1 MILCLLALTTLLI
14 VTHRWGILVLLCTEM
29 SYKVGPRLR
38 QSRLL
43 ALSGRR
49 GRVHAT
55 YGPFFRPA
63 LYVQHPLYIACA
75 VFRVW
80 QGDLSATKFPRSDQ
94 ITRAQKKL
102 ITTTAACRRNQ
113 HRLTDEGIKDNL
125 LLLLLPSFHHYTD
138 PFDGDFHAVG
148 SRGRTPS
155 ICETWEA
162 SLTRQ
167 SSHHNA

>member
-1 MILCLLALTTLLI
+1 MQHHYERDQDRPVLQGSAKRWTLGCVNPASWLSLAAGDEFTQPTAHSFAQPCMCN
-14 VTHRWGILVLLCTEM
+14 T
-29 SYKVGPRLR
+29 
-38 QSRLL
+38 
-43 ALSGRR
+43 
-49 GRVHAT
+49 
-55 YGPFFRPA
+55 PF
-63 LYVQHPLYIACA
+63 IACA

-102 ITTTAACRRNQ
+102 ITTTACRRNQ

-148 SRGRTPS
+148 SRGRTR
-155 ICETWEA
+155 A
-162 SLTRQ
+162 VDL
-167 SSHHNA
+167 